1 MTFKKKPGM
10 TLVEVL
16 VAIVIGVISA
26 AAVFYSYNIFNKSYQ
41 SVADKAKMNS
51 SSRKALSMILKDLRN
66 AGYCDINYNSSC
78 DRLIEKKDNRYA
90 EVKNYKVNFYQY
102 FRIGG
107 TDYLALEYNTSP
119 TDRVEI
125 RYYLVAYDRNNLKE
139 ANGRSTFYLAR
150 EEIENPSI
158 NYTYRGQNYGLGK
171 RMNCQNL
178 KRQKEC
184 APIMITPY
192 VSDFQVVFKD
202 ENGKELNDVCFN
214 DCTLQKAIDNQ
225 KEVHT
230 AEIYLTV
237 RSPNQI
243 YKKDRTIIITNH
255 DPGKKGLKQTITD
268 RYHRET
274 FYASAYLRN
283 IVIN

>member
-26 AAVFYSYNIFNKSYQ
+26 AAIFYSYNIFNKSYQ
-41 SVADKAKMNS
+41 SVVDKAKISS
-51 SSRKALSMILKDLRN
+51 SSRNALSMILKDLRN
-66 AGYCDINYNSSC
+66 AGYCDINYNGSC
-78 DRLIEKKDNRYA
+78 DRLVEKKDNRFA
-90 EVKNYKVNFYQY
+90 WVENYKVTFSQY
-102 FRIGG
+102 YKIGG
-107 TDYLALEYNTSP
+107 TDYLALEYNISP

-125 RYYLVAYDRNNLKE
+125 RYYLIAYDRNNLKE
-139 ANGRSTFYLAR
+139 ANGRISFYLAR

-158 NYTYRGQNYGLGK
+158 NYTYQGQNYGLGK

-184 APIMITPY
+184 VPIMMTPF

-202 ENGKELNDVCFN
+202 KNGKELSDVCF
-214 DCTLQKAIDNQ
+214 DCSSQTAKDNQ

-230 AEIYLTV
+230 AEIYLTL

-243 YKKDRTIIITNH
+243 YKKDRTVIITNH
-255 DPGKKGLKQTITD
+255 DPVKKGLRQTITD

-274 FYASAYLRN
+274 FFASAYLRN

>member
-1 MTFKKKPGM
+1 VTLKKKLGM

-16 VAIVIGVISA
+16 VAIVIGVISVA
-26 AAVFYSYNIFNKSYQ
+26 ALFYSYNIFNKSYQ
-41 SVADKAKMNS
+41 SVVDKVKISS
-51 SSRKALSMILKDLRN
+51 SSRNALSTILKDLRN
-66 AGYCDINYNSSC
+66 AGYCDINYNGSC

-90 EVKNYKVNFYQY
+90 EIKNYKVNWYQY
-102 FRIGG
+102 YRGDG
-107 TDYLALEYNTSP
+107 TDYLALEYNISP
-119 TDRVEI
+119 TERVEI

-158 NYTYRGQNYGLGK
+158 DYTYQGQNYGLGK

-184 APIMITPY
+184 APIMITPF

-202 ENGKELNDVCFN
+202 KKGKELNDVCFN
-214 DCTLQKAIDNQ
+214 DCTLQIAIDNQ

-230 AEIYLTV
+230 VEIYLTV

-255 DPGKKGLKQTITD
+255 NPGKKGFQQTITD

-274 FYASAYLRN
+274 FFASTYLRN
-283 IVIN
+283 IVLN

>member
-26 AAVFYSYNIFNKSYQ
+26 AAIFYSYNIFNKSYQ
-41 SVADKAKMNS
+41 SVVDKAKISS
-51 SSRKALSMILKDLRN
+51 SSRNALSTILKDLRN
-66 AGYCDINYNSSC
+66 AGYCDINYNGSC

-125 RYYLVAYDRNNLKE
+125 RYYLIAYDRNNLKE
-139 ANGRSTFYLAR
+139 ANGRISFYLAR

-158 NYTYRGQNYGLGK
+158 NYTYQGKNYGLGK

-184 APIMITPY
+184 APIMITPF

-202 ENGKELNDVCFN
+202 KNGKELSDVCF
-214 DCTLQKAIDNQ
+214 DCSSQTAKDNQ

-237 RSPNQI
+237 RSANQI
-243 YKKDRTIIITNH
+243 YLADKKVIITNH
-255 DPGKKGLKQTITD
+255 DPGKKGLQQTITD
-268 RYHRET
+268 RHHRET
-274 FYASAYLRN
+274 FFASAYLRN

>member
-26 AAVFYSYNIFNKSYQ
+26 SAVFYSYNIFNKSYQ
-41 SVADKAKMNS
+41 SVVDKAKIS
-51 SSRKALSMILKDLRN
+51 SSARNALSTILKDLRN

-78 DRLIEKKDNRYA
+78 DRLIEKTDNRYA

-102 FRIGG
+102 YRIGG
-107 TDYLALEYNTSP
+107 TDYLAIEYNTSP

-125 RYYLVAYDRNNLKE
+125 RYYLIAYDRNNKKE
-139 ANGRSTFYLAR
+139 ANGRISFYLAR
-150 EEIENPSI
+150 EVIENPTT
-158 NYTYRGQNYGLGK
+158 NPKRFYCKRYRY
-171 RMNCQNL
+171 
-178 KRQKEC
+178 QKDC
-184 APIMITPY
+184 APIMITPF

-202 ENGKELNDVCFN
+202 VNGKELNDVCFN
-214 DCTLQKAIDNQ
+214 CSSQTAKDNQ

-237 RSPNQI
+237 RSANQI
-243 YKKDRTIIITNH
+243 YSADKKVIITNH
-255 DPGKKGLKQTITD
+255 DPNKKGLQQTITD

-274 FYASAYLRN
+274 FFASAYLRN

>member
-1 MTFKKKPGM
+1 MTLKKKPGM

-26 AAVFYSYNIFNKSYQ
+26 AAIFYSYNIFNKSYQ
-41 SVADKAKMNS
+41 SVVDKAKMSS
-51 SSRKALSMILKDLRN
+51 SSRNALSTILKDLRN
-66 AGYCDINYNSSC
+66 SGYCDINYNSSC
-78 DRLIEKKDNRYA
+78 DRIIEKTDNKYA

-107 TDYLALEYNTSP
+107 TDYLALEYNISP

-125 RYYLVAYDRNNLKE
+125 RYYLIAYDRNNLKE

-158 NYTYRGQNYGLGK
+158 NYTYQGHNYGLGK

-184 APIMITPY
+184 APIMITPF

-202 ENGKELNDVCFN
+202 KNGKELSDVCF
-214 DCTLQKAIDNQ
+214 DCSSQTAKDNQ

-237 RSPNQI
+237 RSSNQI

-274 FYASAYLRN
+274 FFASAYLRN

>member
-41 SVADKAKMNS
+41 SVVDKAKMNS
-51 SSRKALSMILKDLRN
+51 SSRNAISTILKDLRN
-66 AGYCDINYNSSC
+66 AGYCNINYNSSC
-78 DRLIEKKDNRYA
+78 DRRIEKKDNRYA

-107 TDYLALEYNTSP
+107 TDYLALEYNISP

-158 NYTYRGQNYGLGK
+158 NYTYRGKNYGLGQK
-171 RMNCQNL
+171 MNCQKNL
-178 KRQKEC
+178 KKQQEC
-184 APIMITPY
+184 APIMIIPF

-202 ENGKELNDVCFN
+202 KNGKELNDVCFS
-214 DCTLQKAIDNQ
+214 CSSQTAKDNQ
-225 KEVHT
+225 GEVHT

-274 FYASAYLRN
+274 FFASAYLRN

>member
-1 MTFKKKPGM
+1 MTLKKKPGM

-26 AAVFYSYNIFNKSYQ
+26 AAIFYSYNIFNKSYQ
-41 SVADKAKMNS
+41 SVVDKAKISS
-51 SSRKALSMILKDLRN
+51 SSRNALSTILKDLRN
-66 AGYCDINYNSSC
+66 AGYCDINYNNSC

-107 TDYLALEYNTSP
+107 TDYLALEYNISP

-125 RYYLVAYDRNNLKE
+125 RYYLIAYDRSNLKE

-150 EEIENPSI
+150 EVIENPTT
-158 NYTYRGQNYGLGK
+158 NPKRVYCKKYRNQTD
-171 RMNCQNL
+171 
-178 KRQKEC
+178 C
-184 APIMITPY
+184 APIMITPF

-202 ENGKELNDVCFN
+202 KNGKELSDVCF
-214 DCTLQKAIDNQ
+214 DCSSQTAKDNQ

-237 RSPNQI
+237 RSSNQI

-255 DPGKKGLKQTITD
+255 DPVKKGLRQTITD

-274 FYASAYLRN
+274 FFASAYLRN

>member
-1 MTFKKKPGM
+1 MISKKKLGM
-10 TLVEVL
+10 SLVEVL

-26 AAVFYSYNIFNKSYQ
+26 AAIFYSYNIFNKSYQ
-41 SVADKAKMNS
+41 SVVDKTEISS
-51 SSRKALSMILKDLRN
+51 SSRIALSMILKDLRN

-78 DRLIEKKDNRYA
+78 DRLIEKKDNHFA
-90 EVKNYKVNFYQY
+90 WVENYKVTFSQYYQ
-102 FRIGG
+102 IGG
-107 TDYLALEYNTSP
+107 TDYLAIEYNSSP
-119 TDRVEI
+119 QMRKEI
-125 RYYLVAYDRNNLKE
+125 RYYLIAYDRNNLKE

-158 NYTYRGQNYGLGK
+158 NYTYQGKNYGLGK

-202 ENGKELNDVCFN
+202 KNGKELNDVCFS
-214 DCTLQKAIDNQ
+214 CSSQTAKDNQ
-225 KEVHT
+225 GEVHT

-237 RSPNQI
+237 RSPNEI
-243 YKKDRTIIITNH
+243 YSKKRLIKFINH
-255 DPGKKGLKQTITD
+255 DVLNKVD
-268 RYHRET
+268 DHFHRET
-274 FYASAYLRN
+274 FFVSSYLRN
-283 IVIN
+283 IVNIK

>member
-26 AAVFYSYNIFNKSYQ
+26 TAIFYSYNIFNKSYQ
-41 SVADKAKMNS
+41 SVVDKTKMSS
-51 SSRKALSMILKDLRN
+51 SSRNALSIILKDLRN
-66 AGYCDINYNSSC
+66 AGYCDINYNDSC
-78 DRLIEKKDNRYA
+78 DRLIEKIDNRYA
-90 EVKNYKVNFYQY
+90 EVKNYKVNYY
-102 FRIGG
+102 WYYRGDG
-107 TDYLALEYNTSP
+107 TDYLALEYNISP

-125 RYYLVAYDRNNLKE
+125 RYYLIAYDRNNLKE

-158 NYTYRGQNYGLGK
+158 NYTYQGKNYGLGK
-171 RMNCQNL
+171 KMNCQNL

-214 DCTLQKAIDNQ
+214 CASQTAKDDQKR
-225 KEVHT
+225 VHT

-255 DPGKKGLKQTITD
+255 DPEKKGFQQTITD

-274 FYASAYLRN
+274 FFASAYLRN

>member
-41 SVADKAKMNS
+41 SVVDKAKMNS
-51 SSRKALSMILKDLRN
+51 ASRNALSTILKDLRN
-66 AGYCDINYNSSC
+66 AGYCDINYNNSC

-125 RYYLVAYDRNNLKE
+125 RYYLIAYDRNNLKE

-150 EEIENPSI
+150 EVIENPTT
-158 NYTYRGQNYGLGK
+158 NPKRVYCKKYRNQTD
-171 RMNCQNL
+171 
-178 KRQKEC
+178 C
-184 APIMITPY
+184 APIMITPF

-202 ENGKELNDVCFN
+202 KNGKELNDVCFN
-214 DCTLQKAIDNQ
+214 CSSQTAKDNQ
-225 KEVHT
+225 KRVHT
-230 AEIYLTV
+230 AEIYLTL

-243 YKKDRTIIITNH
+243 YKKDRTVIITNH
-255 DPGKKGLKQTITD
+255 DPGKKGLRQTITD

-274 FYASAYLRN
+274 FFASAYLRN
-283 IVIN
+283 IVLN

>member
-26 AAVFYSYNIFNKSYQ
+26 AAIFYSYNIFNKSYQ
-41 SVADKAKMNS
+41 SVVDKAKISS
-51 SSRKALSMILKDLRN
+51 SSRNALSMILKDLRN

-78 DRLIEKKDNRYA
+78 DRLIEKKDNRFA
-90 EVKNYKVNFYQY
+90 WVENYKVTFSQY
-102 FRIGG
+102 YKIGG
-107 TDYLALEYNTSP
+107 TDYLALEYNISP

-125 RYYLVAYDRNNLKE
+125 RYYLIAYDRNNLKE

-158 NYTYRGQNYGLGK
+158 NYTYQGQNYGLGK

-184 APIMITPY
+184 APIMITPF

-214 DCTLQKAIDNQ
+214 CSSQTAKDNQ
-225 KEVHT
+225 KRVHT
-230 AEIYLTV
+230 AEIYLTL

-255 DPGKKGLKQTITD
+255 DPVKKGLRQTITD

-274 FYASAYLRN
+274 FFASAYLRN

>member
-26 AAVFYSYNIFNKSYQ
+26 AAIFYSYNIFNKSYQ
-41 SVADKAKMNS
+41 SVVDKAKISS
-51 SSRKALSMILKDLRN
+51 SSRNALSMILKDLRN

-78 DRLIEKKDNRYA
+78 DRLIEKKDNRFA
-90 EVKNYKVNFYQY
+90 WVENYKVTFSQY
-102 FRIGG
+102 YKIGG
-107 TDYLALEYNTSP
+107 TDYLALEYNISP

-125 RYYLVAYDRNNLKE
+125 RYYLIAYDRSNLKE

-150 EEIENPSI
+150 EVIENPTT
-158 NYTYRGQNYGLGK
+158 NPKRVYCKKYRNQTD
-171 RMNCQNL
+171 
-178 KRQKEC
+178 C
-184 APIMITPY
+184 APIMIAPF

-214 DCTLQKAIDNQ
+214 CSSQTAKDNQ
-225 KEVHT
+225 KRVHT
-230 AEIYLTV
+230 AEIYLTL

-283 IVIN
+283 IVLN

>member
-26 AAVFYSYNIFNKSYQ
+26 AAIFYSYNIFNKSYQ
-41 SVADKAKMNS
+41 SVADKAKMSS
-51 SSRKALSMILKDLRN
+51 SSRNALSMILKDLRN

-78 DRLIEKKDNRYA
+78 DRLIEKKDNHYA
-90 EVKNYKVNFYQY
+90 EVKNYKVNFYRY
-102 FRIGG
+102 YRGDG
-107 TDYLALEYNTSP
+107 TDYLALEYNISP

-125 RYYLVAYDRNNLKE
+125 RYYLIAYDRNNLKE

-158 NYTYRGQNYGLGK
+158 NYTYQGKNYGLGK

-178 KRQKEC
+178 RRQKEC
-184 APIMITPY
+184 VPIMITPF

-214 DCTLQKAIDNQ
+214 CSSQTAKDNQ

-237 RSPNQI
+237 RSSNQI

-255 DPGKKGLKQTITD
+255 DPGKKGLQQTITD

-274 FYASAYLRN
+274 FFASAYLRI
-283 IVIN
+283 IVLN

>member
-26 AAVFYSYNIFNKSYQ
+26 AAIFYSYNIFNKSYQ
-41 SVADKAKMNS
+41 SVVDKAKMSS
-51 SSRKALSMILKDLRN
+51 SSRNALSMILKDLRN
-66 AGYCDINYNSSC
+66 AGYCDINYNNSC
-78 DRLIEKKDNRYA
+78 DRLIEKKDNHYA

-125 RYYLVAYDRNNLKE
+125 RYYLIAYDRNNLKE
-139 ANGRSTFYLAR
+139 ANGRISFYLAR
-150 EEIENPSI
+150 EVIENPTT
-158 NYTYRGQNYGLGK
+158 NPKRVYCKKYRNQTD
-171 RMNCQNL
+171 
-178 KRQKEC
+178 C
-184 APIMITPY
+184 APIMITPF

-214 DCTLQKAIDNQ
+214 CSSQTAKDNQ

-237 RSPNQI
+237 RSANQI
-243 YKKDRTIIITNH
+243 YSADKKVIITNH
-255 DPGKKGLKQTITD
+255 DPGKNNQGPG
-268 RYHRET
+268 
-274 FYASAYLRN
+274 
-283 IVIN
+283 INH

>member
-26 AAVFYSYNIFNKSYQ
+26 SAVFYSYNIFNKSYQ
-41 SVADKAKMNS
+41 SVVDKAKISS
-51 SSRKALSMILKDLRN
+51 SSRNALSMILKDLRN
-66 AGYCDINYNSSC
+66 AGYCDINYNGSC
-78 DRLIEKKDNRYA
+78 DRLIEKKDNHFA
-90 EVKNYKVNFYQY
+90 WVENYKVTFSQY
-102 FRIGG
+102 NQIGG
-107 TDYLALEYNTSP
+107 TDYLAIEYNTSP
-119 TDRVEI
+119 TDRIEI
-125 RYYLVAYDRNNLKE
+125 RYYLIAYDRNNLKE
-139 ANGRSTFYLAR
+139 ANGISTFYLAR

-184 APIMITPY
+184 APIMMTPF

-202 ENGKELNDVCFN
+202 KNGKELNDVCFN
-214 DCTLQKAIDNQ
+214 DCALQIAIDNQ

-283 IVIN
+283 IVLN

>member
-26 AAVFYSYNIFNKSYQ
+26 TAIFYSYNIFNKSYQ
-41 SVADKAKMNS
+41 SVVDKAKISS
-51 SSRKALSMILKDLRN
+51 SSRNALSTILKDLRN
-66 AGYCDINYNSSC
+66 AGYCDINYNNSC

-125 RYYLVAYDRNNLKE
+125 RYYLIAYDRSNLKE

-150 EEIENPSI
+150 EVIENPTT
-158 NYTYRGQNYGLGK
+158 NPKRVYCKKYRNQTD
-171 RMNCQNL
+171 
-178 KRQKEC
+178 C
-184 APIMITPY
+184 APIMITPF

-202 ENGKELNDVCFN
+202 KNGKELNDVCFN
-214 DCTLQKAIDNQ
+214 CSSQTAKDNQ
-225 KEVHT
+225 KRVHT
-230 AEIYLTV
+230 AEIYLTL

-243 YKKDRTIIITNH
+243 YKKDRTVIITNH
-255 DPGKKGLKQTITD
+255 DPGKKGLRQTITD

-274 FYASAYLRN
+274 FFASAYLRN
-283 IVIN
+283 IVLN

>member
-1 MTFKKKPGM
+1 MIFKKKPGM

-26 AAVFYSYNIFNKSYQ
+26 TAIFYSYNIFNKSYQ
-41 SVADKAKMNS
+41 SVVDKAKMSS
-51 SSRKALSMILKDLRN
+51 SSRNALSMILKDLRN
-66 AGYCDINYNSSC
+66 AGYCNINYNGSC
-78 DRLIEKKDNRYA
+78 DRRIEKKDNRYA
-90 EVKNYKVNFYQY
+90 EVKNYKVNFYSY

-107 TDYLALEYNTSP
+107 TDYLALEYNRSP

-158 NYTYRGQNYGLGK
+158 NYTYQGKNYGLGQK
-171 RMNCQNL
+171 MNCERSL
-178 KRQKEC
+178 KYQREC
-184 APIMITPY
+184 APIMITPF

-202 ENGKELNDVCFN
+202 KNGKELSDVCF
-214 DCTLQKAIDNQ
+214 DCSSQTAIDNQ
-225 KEVHT
+225 RGVHT

-243 YKKDRTIIITNH
+243 YKQDRTIIITNH

-274 FYASAYLRN
+274 FFASAYLRN
-283 IVIN
+283 IVTN

>member
-26 AAVFYSYNIFNKSYQ
+26 AAIFYSYNIFNKSYQ
-41 SVADKAKMNS
+41 SVVDKAKISS
-51 SSRKALSMILKDLRN
+51 SSRNALSTILKDLRN
-66 AGYCDINYNSSC
+66 AGYCDINYNNSC

-125 RYYLVAYDRNNLKE
+125 RYYLIAYDRSNLKE

-150 EEIENPSI
+150 EVIENPTT
-158 NYTYRGQNYGLGK
+158 NPKRVYCKKYRNQTN
-171 RMNCQNL
+171 
-178 KRQKEC
+178 C
-184 APIMITPY
+184 APIMITPF

-202 ENGKELNDVCFN
+202 KNGKELNDVCFN
-214 DCTLQKAIDNQ
+214 CSSQTAKDNQ
-225 KEVHT
+225 KRVHT
-230 AEIYLTV
+230 AEIYLTL

-243 YKKDRTIIITNH
+243 YKKDRTVIITNH
-255 DPGKKGLKQTITD
+255 DPGKKGLQQTITD
-268 RYHRET
+268 RHHRET
-274 FYASAYLRN
+274 FFASAYLRN
-283 IVIN
+283 IVLN

>member
-1 MTFKKKPGM
+1 VTFKKKPGM

-26 AAVFYSYNIFNKSYQ
+26 TAIFYSYNIFNKSYQ
-41 SVADKAKMNS
+41 SVVDKAKISS
-51 SSRKALSMILKDLRN
+51 SSRNALSTILKDLRN
-66 AGYCDINYNSSC
+66 AGYCDINYISSC
-78 DRLIEKKDNRYA
+78 DRLIEKKDNHYA

-125 RYYLVAYDRNNLKE
+125 RYYLIAYDRNNLKE

-150 EEIENPSI
+150 EVIENPTT
-158 NYTYRGQNYGLGK
+158 NPKRVYCKKYRNQTD
-171 RMNCQNL
+171 
-178 KRQKEC
+178 C
-184 APIMITPY
+184 APIMITPF

-202 ENGKELNDVCFN
+202 ENGKELNDTCFN
-214 DCTLQKAIDNQ
+214 CSSQTAKDNQ
-225 KEVHT
+225 KRVHT
-230 AEIYLTV
+230 AEIYLTL

-243 YKKDRTIIITNH
+243 YKKDRTVIITNH
-255 DPGKKGLKQTITD
+255 DPGKKGLRQTITD

-274 FYASAYLRN
+274 FFASAYLRN
-283 IVIN
+283 IVLN

>member
-16 VAIVIGVISA
+16 VAIVIGVISVA
-26 AAVFYSYNIFNKSYQ
+26 AIFYSYNIFNKSYQ
-41 SVADKAKMNS
+41 SVVDKAKMSS
-51 SSRKALSMILKDLRN
+51 SSRNALSTILKDLRN
-66 AGYCDINYNSSC
+66 AGYCNINYNSSC
-78 DRLIEKKDNRYA
+78 DRRIEKKDNRYA

-107 TDYLALEYNTSP
+107 TDYLALEYNISP

-125 RYYLVAYDRNNLKE
+125 RYYLVAYDRSNLKE

-158 NYTYRGQNYGLGK
+158 NYTYQGQNYGLGK

-184 APIMITPY
+184 APIMITPF

-202 ENGKELNDVCFN
+202 KNGKELSDVCF
-214 DCTLQKAIDNQ
+214 DCSSQTAKDNQ

-237 RSPNQI
+237 RSSNQI

-255 DPGKKGLKQTITD
+255 DPVKKGLRQTITD

-274 FYASAYLRN
+274 FFASAYLRN

>member
-1 MTFKKKPGM
+1 VTFKKKPGM

-51 SSRKALSMILKDLRN
+51 ASRNALSMILKDLRN
-66 AGYCDINYNSSC
+66 AGYCDINYNNSC

-125 RYYLVAYDRNNLKE
+125 RYYLIAYDRSNLKE

-150 EEIENPSI
+150 EVIENPTT
-158 NYTYRGQNYGLGK
+158 NPKRVYCKKYRNQTN
-171 RMNCQNL
+171 
-178 KRQKEC
+178 C
-184 APIMITPY
+184 APIMITPF

-214 DCTLQKAIDNQ
+214 CSSQTAKDNQ
-225 KEVHT
+225 KRVHT
-230 AEIYLTV
+230 AEIYLTL

-243 YKKDRTIIITNH
+243 YKKDRTVIITNH
-255 DPGKKGLKQTITD
+255 DPGKKGLRQTITD

-274 FYASAYLRN
+274 FFASAYLRN
-283 IVIN
+283 IVLN

>member
-26 AAVFYSYNIFNKSYQ
+26 TAIFYSYNIFNKSYQ
-41 SVADKAKMNS
+41 SVVDKAKMNS
-51 SSRKALSMILKDLRN
+51 ASRNALSMILKDLRN
-66 AGYCDINYNSSC
+66 AGYCDINYNNSC

-107 TDYLALEYNTSP
+107 TDYLALEYNISP

-125 RYYLVAYDRNNLKE
+125 RYYLIAYDRKSLKE
-139 ANGRSTFYLAR
+139 ANGRFSFYLAR
-150 EEIENPSI
+150 EVIEKQIGKNPKKV
-158 NYTYRGQNYGLGK
+158 YCKKYRNQTD
-171 RMNCQNL
+171 
-178 KRQKEC
+178 C
-184 APIMITPY
+184 APIMITPF

-202 ENGKELNDVCFN
+202 VNGEELNDVCFN
-214 DCTLQKAIDNQ
+214 CSLQIAKDNQ
-225 KEVHT
+225 KKVHT

-237 RSPNQI
+237 RSANQI
-243 YKKDRTIIITNH
+243 YSADKKVIITNH
-255 DPGKKGLKQTITD
+255 DPGKKGLQQTITD
-268 RYHRET
+268 RHHRET
-274 FYASAYLRN
+274 FFASAYLRN
-283 IVIN
+283 IVLN